1 MIRIVQENGE
11 AYPTGITLSGGF
23 SNLDTWPQIPYTQM
37 ISVVQ
42 IPETIHLVFPDASG
56 NDTML
61 VLQLK
66 K

>member
-1 MIRIVQENGE
+1 MSPWGLRESPRRE
-11 AYPTGITLSGGF
+11 HARRFCITE
-23 SNLDTWPQIPYTQM
+23 YTQM
-37 ISVVQ
+37 ISVDQ